1 MQLTIRKDD
10 LSGEFIAQ
18 LLQKHLDFT
27 AGESPP
33 ESSHALDLEALRAP
47 DITFWCAWDGDSL
60 LGCVALKDLG
70 VTDGVA
76 PGGARHGEVKSM
88 HTAEAARGRGVARAL
103 MEHLMA
109 EARRLGYAR
118 LSLETGS
125 MESFAAARRLYARF
139 GFETCAPFGDYVLDP
154 HSEFMTI
161 ELAA

>member
-1 MQLTIRKDD
+1 MQFTIREDD
-10 LSGEFIAQ
+10 LAGEAIAQ

-33 ESSHALDLEALRAP
+33 ESSHALDLESLRAP
-47 DITFWCAWDGDSL
+47 DITFWTAWDRDSL
-60 LGCVALKDLG
+60 LGCAALKDLG
-70 VTDGVA
+70 AA

-125 MESFAAARRLYARF
+125 MESFAAARRLYASF
-139 GFETCAPFGDYVLDP
+139 GFQTCPPFGDYVLDP
-154 HSEFMTI
+154 YSEFMTI
-161 ELAA
+161 ELAV